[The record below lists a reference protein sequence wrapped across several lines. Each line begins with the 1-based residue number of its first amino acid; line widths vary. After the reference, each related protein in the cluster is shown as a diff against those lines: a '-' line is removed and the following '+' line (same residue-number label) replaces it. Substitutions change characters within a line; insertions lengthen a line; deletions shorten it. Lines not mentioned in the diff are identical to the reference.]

1 MVKNIDGNTFTRKK
15 KNGEMASKVTS
26 NTRKDMDTINEVKRV
41 V

>member
-1 MVKNIDGNTFTRKK
+1 METLLPEK